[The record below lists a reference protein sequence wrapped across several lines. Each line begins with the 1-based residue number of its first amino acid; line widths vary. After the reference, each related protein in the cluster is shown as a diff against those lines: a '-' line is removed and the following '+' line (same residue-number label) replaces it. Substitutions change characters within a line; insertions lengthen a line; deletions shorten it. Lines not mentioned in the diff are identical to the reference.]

1 MRPETRQAVI
11 LAGGKGARLAPYTTI
26 LPKPLMPIDD
36 MPVLE
41 IVLRQLKAH
50 GFTKITISVGH
61 LAQLLMAFFGD
72 GGKLGLDI
80 DYAIESEPL
89 GTIGPLAQM
98 KLPAEPFILMNG
110 DILTDLDYSDLYLYH
125 GRADSLLTIATCRKT
140 VDITLGVLDY
150 DGRHVLQGF
159 REKPRLPFDVSM
171 GVYVM
176 DPRIVDYVPPGKHY
190 GFDELV
196 LDLLERNVPPRVYPF
211 DGLWLDIGRPEDYSL
226 ASECF
231 LEHRDR
237 FLPVAR
243 RSERVTAH
251 TACR

>member
-1 MRPETRQAVI
+1 MRSLARHAVI

-36 MPVLE
+36 IPVLE

-72 GGKLGLDI
+72 GAKLGLDI
-80 DYAIESEPL
+80 EYAIESKPL
-89 GTIGPLAQM
+89 GTIGPLALM
-98 KLPAEPFILMNG
+98 KLPAEPFIVMNG
-110 DILTDLDYSDLYLYH
+110 DILTDLDYSELYLDH
-125 GRADSLLTIATCRKT
+125 CDADSVLTIATCRKT

-150 DGRHVLQGF
+150 DSHRVLKGF

-176 DPRIVDYVPPGKHY
+176 DPKVVDYVPVGKHY

-196 LDLLERNVPPRVYPF
+196 LDLLERKVPPRVYPF
-211 DGLWLDIGRPEDYSL
+211 EGLWLDIGRTEDYSS
-226 ASECF
+226 ATECF
-231 LEHRDR
+231 LEHRGR
-237 FLPVAR
+237 FLPDVR
-243 RSERVTAH
+243 QSERRAAQ